1 METSQPTFNVKEKS
15 QIAINSVFE
24 FERRSKRWGKSNPKA
39 VADLT
44 IEELKKA
51 LKLVKNNY
59 KGKAH
64 TYWYFP
70 LMLEL
75 KYRTALG
82 VSATSDLKG
91 TTKDILLSS
100 SLEEALKDTDNMVDG
115 LQDHPATR
123 ADGAI

>member
-1 METSQPTFNVKEKS
+1 METTSTFNVKEHS
-15 QIAINSVFE
+15 QTAINAVFE
-24 FERRSKRWGKSNPKA
+24 FERRSKRWGKTNPKA

-44 IEELKKA
+44 LEELKKA

-82 VSATSDLKG
+82 VSATSNLKG

-100 SLEEALKDTDNMVDG
+100 SLEDAMKDTDNLVDG
-115 LQDHPATR
+115 LQNQEATR
-123 ADGAI
+123 AETSI

>member
-1 METSQPTFNVKEKS
+1 METTPTFNVKEKS
-15 QIAINSVFE
+15 QTAINAVFE
-24 FERRSKRWGKSNPKA
+24 FERRSKRWGKTNSKA
-39 VADLT
+39 VADLS
-44 IEELKKA
+44 IDELKKA

-82 VSATSDLKG
+82 VSTTSDLKG

-100 SLEEALKDTDNMVDG
+100 SLEEAMKDTDNLVDG
-115 LQDHPATR
+115 LQDQSATR
-123 ADGAI
+123 AESSI

>member
-1 METSQPTFNVKEKS
+1 METQSTFNVKEKS
-15 QIAINSVFE
+15 QTAINAVFE
-24 FERRSKRWGKSNPKA
+24 FERRSKRWGKINSKA

-44 IEELKKA
+44 IDELKKA
-51 LKLVKNNY
+51 IKLVKNNY

-82 VSATSDLKG
+82 ISATSDLKG
-91 TTKDILLSS
+91 TTKEILLSS
-100 SLEEALKDTDNMVDG
+100 TLEEAMKDTDNLVDG
-115 LQDHPATR
+115 LQDQPATR
-123 ADGAI
+123 AETSI